1 VFKKVFQAL
10 TITILLNLL
19 VYISPPD
26 PQQSESLP
34 HLQETPKVLSSLP

>member
-1 VFKKVFQAL
+1 MFKKVFQAL

-26 PQQSESLP
+26 PEQSDGVPPSRP
-34 HLQETPKVLSSLP
+34 TPKVLLSLR

>member
-1 VFKKVFQAL
+1 MFKKVFQAF

-26 PQQSESLP
+26 PQQSDAVPPSRS
-34 HLQETPKVLSSLP
+34 TPKVFLSLR

>member
-1 VFKKVFQAL
+1 MFKKVFQAL

-26 PQQSESLP
+26 PQQSDGLP
-34 HLQETPKVLSSLP
+34 HLQETPKVLSSLL